1 MEIDI
6 SLYTLFALII
16 VAFIA
21 GCIDAIA
28 GGGGMI
34 TIPALLMAGIPP
46 LEALGTNKFQSSF
59 GSFGASVHF
68 YKRGHIELKKHL
80 PFVVVVFCA
89 SMLGSL
95 CVQSFEST
103 FLRKCIP
110 FLLIIFALYF
120 LFAPKITQDSHRA
133 LVGAFPLGI
142 VLGTIGFYD
151 GFFGPGTGS
160 FFMLAFIVLGGFNIL
175 QSLAHAKLLNFATN
189 LASVLIFAFSG
200 KILWIVGLCMA
211 LGQFAGANL
220 GSHLA
225 TFYGMRLIKP
235 LVVIVSLCACAN
247 LLYKEYF

>member
-1 MEIDI
+1 M
-6 SLYTLFALII
+6 
-16 VAFIA
+16 
-21 GCIDAIA
+21 
-28 GGGGMI
+28 
-34 TIPALLMAGIPP
+34 
-46 LEALGTNKFQSSF
+46 
-59 GSFGASVHF
+59 
-68 YKRGHIELKKHL
+68 
-80 PFVVVVFCA
+80 
-89 SMLGSL
+89 
-95 CVQSFEST
+95 
-103 FLRKCIP
+103 
-110 FLLIIFALYF
+110 
-120 LFAPKITQDSHRA
+120 
-133 LVGAFPLGI
+133 GAFPLGI
-142 VLGTIGFYD
+142 VLGAIGFYD

-225 TFYGMRLIKP
+225 TFYGVRLIKP